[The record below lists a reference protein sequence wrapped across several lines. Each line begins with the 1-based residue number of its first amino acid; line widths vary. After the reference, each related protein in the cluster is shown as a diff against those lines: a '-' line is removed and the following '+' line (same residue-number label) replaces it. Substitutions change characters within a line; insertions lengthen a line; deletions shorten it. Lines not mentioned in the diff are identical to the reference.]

1 MLNQAISLPLDV
13 ICMEILA
20 DLQSFCM
27 DYLSYFKKFKEGPKP
42 TVKIGK
48 KVNTPQ
54 AKNLVPGKIPVILMP
69 PVLIPVILGPAKN
82 DD

>member
-27 DYLSYFKKFKEGPKP
+27 DYLSYFKKFKAGPKP

-54 AKNLVPGKIPVILMP
+54 VKILVPGEIP